1 MLGGKLEM
9 NFGIKKRSPWF
20 TAIVLVA
27 VGVFIFAVGS
37 VAISYTESNFTVRA
51 TGGAIEVPYEKISEI
66 EYRESND
73 NGRRSFGINT
83 MKINSGNFTNEEF
96 GGYTLY
102 AYTAVKPVIVVHHS
116 DDMVLVFNLKTV
128 EETKNAY
135 ETLRD
140 YWGK

>member
-1 MLGGKLEM
+1 M

-27 VGVFIFAVGS
+27 VGIFIFAVGS

>member
-1 MLGGKLEM
+1 M